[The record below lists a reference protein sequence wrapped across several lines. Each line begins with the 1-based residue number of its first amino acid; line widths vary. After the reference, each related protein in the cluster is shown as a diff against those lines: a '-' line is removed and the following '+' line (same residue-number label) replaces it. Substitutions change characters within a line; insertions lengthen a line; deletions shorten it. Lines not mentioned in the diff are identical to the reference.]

1 MEEVVCGPVVR
12 DLLESDP
19 RSMPVRRDCSER
31 VYIRRES
38 TAERSEGGVPTDRV
52 ADGKVEGDRG
62 DERDEVTR
70 GEGIVVEALPES
82 TDLRNGPMAV
92 LREFDAG
99 VGREVEL
106 DAALLGDDP
115 IVRQQHAGP
124 HRESELAGAS
134 DSELGPEEMVVF
146 GVQPQA
152 DGALLAVQDPDELAD
167 LPASFTLTVTGG
179 NRFRSPIMLAG
190 RSRSSRPE
198 RAPIH
203 ASR

>member
-38 TAERSEGGVPTDRV
+38 AAERSEGGVPTDRV
-52 ADGKVEGDRG
+52 TDGEVEVD
-62 DERDEVTR
+62 R

-82 TDLRNGPMAV
+82 TDLRDGPMAV
-92 LREFDAG
+92 FREFDAG

-106 DAALLGDDP
+106 DAALLRDDP
-115 IVRQQHAGP
+115 IVGQQHAGP
-124 HRESELAGAS
+124 HREPELAGAS

-146 GVQPQA
+146 GVQP
-152 DGALLAVQDPDELAD
+152 
-167 LPASFTLTVTGG
+167 
-179 NRFRSPIMLAG
+179 
-190 RSRSSRPE
+190 
-198 RAPIH
+198 
-203 ASR
+203 